1 MMTTNTNDS
10 QFLFD
15 LFCSKIYFMKVSILF
30 AALFVFLSTATAQK
44 NGSVSGNILKS
55 DKAADG
61 ATVTLLRAKD
71 SATVKLSAANKEG
84 VYVFENVADGDYLVS
99 ATTVGHQKNFSKRFS
114 INAQQ
119 QVVQVPIITLK
130 VVSKELA
137 DVSITAKR
145 PLVEQRIDRTIVN
158 VEASITNIGTSA
170 LEVLEKAPGV
180 TVDRD
185 GNISLKG
192 KEGVLVMVDGK
203 LTQLGGADLANLLR
217 SMSSNQLDQIE
228 IMTNPPAR
236 YDAAGNAGVINI
248 KTKKSLRAGFNGS
261 TNLTYSQGRY
271 PKTAEA
277 FNFNYREGR
286 VNLFTNLSHN
296 YNQGFSTMNLDRN
309 ILNINNNS
317 LEKIFNQEVNRFAK
331 GNSYTAKAGV
341 DFFAT
346 SKTTLGAVVNIN
358 RREMSSANPN
368 VTRISNSSKELQSVT
383 NAMVNNNTEWNSFS
397 ANLNYRR
404 QIDKKGKEL
413 TSDLDFAKHTMN
425 SDLFMMNSYTDAFGN
440 PFMKADTV
448 VGLLPQEI
456 RVYSGRVDYYH
467 PINKNSRF
475 EAGIKSSIVRT
486 DNNAVYDSIQFG
498 RIVHDFNRSN
508 HFIYEEN
515 INALYANYSAP
526 ISKKITGQF
535 GLRLENTTAKG
546 RQITTGEN
554 FNPNYTQLFPTAYFQ
569 YKANE
574 KHNFGANFGRRV
586 SRPSYQSLN
595 PFIRFLDRY
604 TFSQGNPNL
613 KPSVSSNVEL
623 THTWKNQ
630 ITTTLNYSHV
640 KDIIQSIIQQREE
653 EVYNMPANVASL
665 NQFGVAVSANTPIN
679 KWWLSSI
686 NVNLYKD
693 NFKGIV
699 NNTPINMRGTT
710 FMIGGTQQL
719 KINKTLSAEINGKYR
734 AGGLEGV
741 MRVRPVGM
749 VGAGLSQQ
757 IMKNK
762 GTLRLT
768 ARDIF
773 WTQRQ
778 RGTVQYGNVDVE
790 MRNVGETRIVS
801 LGFTYSF
808 SKGKKI
814 APVKRTQG
822 SANEEQNRIG
832 Q

>member
-1 MMTTNTNDS
+1 M
-10 QFLFD
+10 
-15 LFCSKIYFMKVSILF
+15 KIFILF
-30 AALFVFLSTATAQK
+30 SALFVFVSTATAQK
-44 NGSVSGNILKS
+44 NGSVSGSVLKS

-61 ATVTLLRAKD
+61 ATVTLLRARD
-71 SATVKLSAANKEG
+71 SATVKLFAANKEG
-84 VYVFENVADGDYLVS
+84 MYVFENVPEGEYLVS
-99 ATTVGHQKNFSKRFS
+99 ATTIGHQKSFSKKFS

-119 QVVQVPIITLK
+119 QVVQVPAIPLNA
-130 VVSKELA
+130 VSKDLA
-137 DVSITAKR
+137 EVSVTARK

-180 TVDRD
+180 TVDNE

-192 KEGVLVMVDGK
+192 KEGVMVMVDGRP
-203 LTQLGGADLANLLR
+203 TQLGGADLANLLR

-228 IMTNPPAR
+228 IMTNPPSR

-248 KTKKSLRAGFNGS
+248 RTKKSLRAGMNGS
-261 TNLTYSQGRY
+261 ANLTYSQGRY

-277 FNFNYREGR
+277 FNFNYREGK

-296 YNQGFSTMNLDRN
+296 HNQGFSKMNLDRN
-309 ILNINNNS
+309 ILNSSTNTID
-317 LEKIFNQEVNRFAK
+317 KTFNQEVNRYAK

-341 DFFAT
+341 DFFANP
-346 SKTTLGAVVNIN
+346 KTTLGAVVNIN
-358 RREMSSANPN
+358 WREISSVNPN
-368 VTRISNSSKELQSVT
+368 VTRISNASKELQSVT
-383 NAMVNNNTEWNSFS
+383 NAMVHNNTEWNSLS

-404 QIDKKGKEL
+404 QIDKKGREL

-425 SDLFMMNSYTDAFGN
+425 SDLFMMNSYMDAVGN
-440 PFMKADTV
+440 SFMKADTV
-448 VGLLPQEI
+448 IGLLPQDI
-456 RVYSGRVDYYH
+456 RVYSGRVDYFH
-467 PINKNSRF
+467 PVNKNSRF

-498 RIVHDFNRSN
+498 RIVHDYNRSN

-515 INALYANYSAP
+515 INALYTNYSAP
-526 ISKKITGQF
+526 LSKKITGQF
-535 GLRLENTTAKG
+535 GLRLENTTSKG
-546 RQITTGEN
+546 KQITTGEN
-554 FNPNYTQLFPTAYFQ
+554 FNRNYSQLFPTAYFQ
-569 YKANE
+569 YKVNE

-586 SRPSYQSLN
+586 TRPSYQSLN
-595 PFIRFLDRY
+595 PFIKFLDRY

-613 KPSVSSNVEL
+613 KPSVSNNVEL
-623 THTWKNQ
+623 THTWKNI

-640 KDIIQSIIQQREE
+640 KNIIQSIIQQKGEE
-653 EVYNMPANVASL
+653 TYNMPENVASL
-665 NQFGVAVSANTPIN
+665 NQFGVAVTVNTPVT

-686 NVNLYKD
+686 NLNLYND
-693 NFKGIV
+693 RFKGMV
-699 NNTPINMRGTT
+699 NNTPIDKSGTT
-710 FMIGGTQQL
+710 FIISGTQQFKL
-719 KINKTLSAEINGKYR
+719 NKTLSAELNGKYR

-741 MRVRPVGM
+741 MRVKPIGM

-757 IMKNK
+757 VMKNK

-768 ARDIF
+768 VRDIF

-778 RGTVQYGNVDVE
+778 RASVQYGNVDVE
-790 MRNVGETRIVS
+790 MRNVGETRVAS
-801 LGFTYSF
+801 LGFTYNF

-822 SANEEQNRIG
+822 SANEEQNRIS

>member
-1 MMTTNTNDS
+1 M
-10 QFLFD
+10 
-15 LFCSKIYFMKVSILF
+15 KISILC
-30 AALFVFLSTATAQK
+30 ATLLVFLSTATAQK
-44 NGSVSGNILKS
+44 TGTVSGSVLKS
-55 DKAADG
+55 EKAADG

-71 SATVKLSAANKEG
+71 SATVKLSVANREG
-84 VYVFENVADGDYLVS
+84 IYAFENVANGDYLVS
-99 ATTVGHQKNFSKRFS
+99 ATTVGHQKSFSNSFS
-114 INAQQ
+114 INVQQ
-119 QVVQVPIITLK
+119 QVVQVPTITLTA
-130 VVSKELA
+130 VSKQLA
-137 DVSITAKR
+137 EVSVTAKR

-192 KEGVLVMVDGK
+192 KEGVMVMVDGK
-203 LTQLGGADLANLLR
+203 PTQLGGADLANLLR
-217 SMSSNQLDQIE
+217 GMSSNQLDQIE

-236 YDAAGNAGVINI
+236 FDAAGNAGVINI
-248 KTKKSLRAGFNGS
+248 KTKKTLKAGFNGS
-261 TNLTYSQGRY
+261 ANLTYSQGRY

-277 FNFNYREGR
+277 FNFNYREGK

-296 YNQGFSTMNLDRN
+296 YQKSFSTMYLDRN
-309 ILNINNNS
+309 ILSINDNS
-317 LEKIFNQEVNRFAK
+317 LQKVFNQEVNRVGE
-331 GNSYTAKAGV
+331 GNSYTAKAGI

-346 SKTTLGAVVNIN
+346 PKTTLGAVVNIN
-358 RREMSSANPN
+358 MRGMESDNPN
-368 VTRISNSSKELQSVT
+368 VTNISNSLKELQSVT
-383 NAMVNNNTEWNSFS
+383 KALVKNEIDWNSFS

-404 QIDKKGKEL
+404 SIDKKGKEL
-413 TSDLDFAKHTMN
+413 TSDLDFAKHNMN
-425 SDLFMMNSYTDAFGN
+425 SSLFMMNAYTDADGN
-440 PFMKADTV
+440 PFTKADTV
-448 VGLLPQEI
+448 VGLLPQDI

-498 RIVHDFNRSN
+498 GVVHDSSRSN

-515 INALYANYSAP
+515 INAAYASYSAP

-535 GLRLENTTAKG
+535 GLRLENTNAKG
-546 RQITTGEN
+546 RQLTTGEN
-554 FNPNYTQLFPTAYFQ
+554 FNRNYTQLFPTAYFQ
-569 YKANE
+569 YKLNE
-574 KHNFGANFGRRV
+574 KNNFGANFGRRV

-613 KPSVSSNVEL
+613 KPSISSNIEL
-623 THTWKNQ
+623 THTWNSQ
-630 ITTTLNYSHV
+630 ITTTLNYTHV
-640 KDIIQSIIQQREE
+640 KDIIQSIIQQKGEE
-653 EVYNMPANVASL
+653 AYNTPSNVAKL
-665 NQFGVAVSANTPIN
+665 DQFGIAVSANTPIN

-686 NVNLYKD
+686 NINLYND
-693 NFKGIV
+693 NFKGVI
-699 NNTPINMRGTT
+699 NNTPITMRGTT
-710 FMIGGTQQL
+710 FIISGTQQFKL
-719 KINKTLSAEINGKYR
+719 NKTLTAEINGRYR

-741 MRVRPVGM
+741 MRVRPVWM
-749 VGAGLSQQ
+749 VGAGVSQQ
-757 IMKNK
+757 VMKKK

-768 ARDIF
+768 VRDIF
-773 WTQRQ
+773 WTQRPGG
-778 RGTVQYGNVDVE
+778 RTQYGNVDVK
-790 MRNVGETRIVS
+790 MRNVGETRVVS
-801 LGFTYSF
+801 LGFTYNF

-822 SANEEQNRIG
+822 SAIEEQNRIG